1 MFIKRK
7 FSSSRI
13 NKYTVEYDN
22 FFYINY
28 IFDLFMN
35 KKRDLNSVVPF
46 MISSIARRQNEETL
60 DFGIITLEKFL
71 NCDKINKSSKN
82 RKKVYMTE

>member
-1 MFIKRK
+1 
-7 FSSSRI
+7 
-13 NKYTVEYDN
+13 
-22 FFYINY
+22 
-28 IFDLFMN
+28 MN

-71 NCDKINKSSKN
+71 NCDKIKKSSKN
-82 RKKVYMTE
+82 RIISLYGRVISLNRYQTNNFGINAKSFIKI